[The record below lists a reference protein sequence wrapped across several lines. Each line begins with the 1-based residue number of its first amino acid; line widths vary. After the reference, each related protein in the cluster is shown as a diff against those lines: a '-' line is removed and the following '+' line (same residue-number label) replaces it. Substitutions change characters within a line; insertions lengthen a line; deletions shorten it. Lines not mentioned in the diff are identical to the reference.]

1 MGVEIAFYLQK
12 HSLAEDKWENIFLYT
27 NDKTVVDIWRC
38 GRDYY
43 EAVRDYFHMY
53 LAEED
58 IIPIAKEGGWIR
70 DEDENEEY
78 EDIPHYAATLTKVK
92 AYFPDLATEIGY
104 YLTFAEED
112 YLDSDNVRVVAL
124 VSY

>member
-12 HSLAEDKWENIFLYT
+12 HNLERNEWENIFLYK
-27 NDKTVVDIWRC
+27 NDKTVADIWRC

-43 EAVRDYFHMY
+43 EQVRENFHMY

-58 IIPIAKEGGWIR
+58 IAPIAKEGGWIR

-92 AYFPDLATEIGY
+92 AYFPDLAAEINY

-112 YLDSDNVRVVAL
+112 YLDSDNIRVVAL

>member
-12 HSLAEDKWENIFLYT
+12 HSLAENKWENIFLYK
-27 NDKTVVDIWRC
+27 NDKTVADIWRC
-38 GRDYY
+38 GGDYY

-53 LAEED
+53 LTEED

-70 DEDENEEY
+70 DEDEEY

-92 AYFPDLATEIGY
+92 TYFPDLAAEINY

-112 YLDSDNVRVVAL
+112 YLDSDNIRVVAL